1 MIFSREEKF
10 GLSLGERAI
19 RFDSECRDIFDGCY
33 VVRLPK
39 EGAPFFLVK
48 QHPIRSARENEIY
61 DLAKRRPRRKRS
73 VRALL
78 PSFCDSIGNIIVHI
92 STYLLIHN
100 VSEYVRIS
108 DNNCNQ
114 TML

>member
-1 MIFSREEKF
+1 MMMMLMQADCLRERMRASMEVSRIGFLKLIFSREEKF

-39 EGAPFFLVK
+39 EGAPFFLVE

-73 VRALL
+73 VRSLL
-78 PSFCDSIGNIIVHI
+78 HFV
-92 STYLLIHN
+92 T
-100 VSEYVRIS
+100 V
-108 DNNCNQ
+108 
-114 TML
+114 